1 MKNKKLNAEQAWKD
15 FEDLLAPQL
24 SFSVTDRVVYSHLL
38 RHSRLEGKLRF
49 RFSIP
54 WLSRGIRLSPRA
66 AREAVRRMI
75 ARGVLRLV
83 ERNCQAHHVVRVL
96 LPEEVPAL
104 RPAKTAAP
112 DPARTACD
120 FSFGETDFWRAH
132 SLRRAIHARERG
144 RCFYCLRKLIRR
156 RRCLDH
162 VVPRAQSGRNSFR
175 NLVSCCL
182 DCNSD
187 KAERPAEEFLR
198 WLYRERRLSSVD
210 LSGRLRAL
218 DDLAAGKLIPPLPG
232 QEDKENEGNKGGK

>member
-1 MKNKKLNAEQAWKD
+1 MKNRKLDAEQVWKD

-24 SFSVTDRVVYSHLL
+24 SFSLTDRVVYSHLL
-38 RHSRLEGKLRF
+38 RHSRLEGKLHF

-96 LPEEVPAL
+96 LPGEVPAL

-162 VVPRAQSGRNSFR
+162 VVPRAQSGRNSYR

-182 DCNSD
+182 DCNSN
-187 KAERPAEEFLR
+187 KAERSAVKHVR
-198 WLYRERRLSSVD
+198 GLYRERRLSAGE
-210 LSGRLRAL
+210 LIGRLRAL
-218 DDLAAGKLIPPLPG
+218 DELAAGKLIPPLPG
-232 QEDKENEGNKGGK
+232 QRGTGSE

>member
-1 MKNKKLNAEQAWKD
+1 MKNRKLDAEQVWKD

-24 SFSVTDRVVYSHLL
+24 SFSLTDRVVYSHLL
-38 RHSRLEGKLRF
+38 RHSRLEGKLHF

-96 LPEEVPAL
+96 LPGEVPAL
-104 RPAKTAAP
+104 RPAKTAAS

-120 FSFGETDFWRAH
+120 FSFGETDFLQTH
-132 SLRRAIHARERG
+132 PLRRAIHARERG

-162 VVPRAQSGRNSFR
+162 VVPRAQSGRNSYR

-182 DCNSD
+182 DCNSL
-187 KAERPAEEFLR
+187 KAERSAVEHVR
-198 WLYRERRLSSVD
+198 GLYRERRLSD
-210 LSGRLRAL
+210 AELTGRLRAL
-218 DDLAAGKLIPPLPG
+218 DDLAAGKLKPPLLG
-232 QEDKENEGNKGGK
+232 HG